1 MTKNTLKP
9 KTIQLSTQDDK
20 HLRAHVKLLGRLLGN
35 AILKHNG
42 AAVFEAVEKLRTGY
56 IQLRKDRDDPI
67 RQELVQMISDLD
79 TETLEPVI
87 RAFSTYFGLVN
98 LAEELIALQWRE
110 RKLDQG
116 GELWAG
122 SFQEMFR
129 ELKEENL
136 SADKVQQLLNS
147 IAYTPVFTAHPT
159 EARRRTIMELLRQIF
174 STSSQ
179 LRRPSL
185 SEKAEQALVAR
196 LESEILILWQTDEL
210 RATRPTVKDEIKN
223 GLYYFRA
230 SLFDAVPIAYKYC
243 ERSVKS
249 TYGMNKDGTP
259 KITVPSFIRFGSWIG
274 GDRDGNPNVKPET
287 TALAV
292 RLQMREVLSEYMR
305 RLDEMYHSLTHS
317 DLFCQPSAA
326 LTKSLKREQHLEQ
339 AAMPEV
345 LERYRNEPYRR
356 KMIVM
361 RHRIERLHAT
371 TQLRLKSKQPLAAL
385 DGAYQAPQEFLNDL
399 YLIRDS
405 LIADGDSS
413 AGRYEL
419 RDLIRIA
426 ETFGFN
432 LYRLDVRQ
440 ESTIH
445 SNAVAEILGKV
456 NSKEDYQ
463 ASSESQRVKLLAKH
477 LKAKTTLPNKLRLAP
492 MTKETLGLFKVMAQ
506 LTAETGPET
515 FGTYVI
521 SMTHKASHVLE
532 VMLLNQFANGAKVA
546 GSLNLQVS
554 PLFETIPDLK
564 EIGLVLDNLLG
575 NKTYQAHLKK
585 TGRQQEVM
593 LGYSDS
599 CKDGGILASTWN
611 LYQAQQTA
619 LAITD
624 KYGIDCVLFH
634 GRGGTVGRGGGNTHQ
649 SIISQPASTVRGKI
663 KFTEQGEVL
672 TYRYSHLQT
681 ATYELSMGIT
691 GLIKASKNI
700 VRRNKKTPASY
711 EKIMA
716 KLAHSGEQKYR
727 DLIDHNPDLMD
738 YYYDVT
744 PVSEIGKMKIG
755 SRPSHRKPG
764 NRSKS
769 SIRAIS
775 WVFGWAQS
783 RHTLP
788 GWYGIG
794 TALEQHLAEKP
805 ANLKQL
811 REMHQLWPFL
821 KALLNNSQM
830 ALHKAEL
837 NIAREYVSL
846 APDQH
851 KAHGVYQEIRDEYLR
866 TVKTILKICGTKSLL
881 AEDPSLARS
890 LTRREPYLTPLN
902 QIQVELIRRYRDSNK
917 KQQGEIL
924 TPLIRSINAIA
935 AGMRNTG

>member
-1 MTKNTLKP
+1 MTTSTS
-9 KTIQLSTQDDK
+9 KTKSIQLNAYDDK
-20 HLRAHVKLLGRLLGN
+20 RLRAHVKLLGRLLGN

-42 AAVFEAVEKLRTGY
+42 KQVFDAVELLRTGY
-56 IQLRKDRDDPI
+56 IKLNTDKDNPI
-67 RQELVQMISDLD
+67 RKKLVKLICDLD
-79 TETLEPVI
+79 TETLEHVI

-122 SFQEMFR
+122 SFQDTFR
-129 ELKEENL
+129 ELKKDKI
-136 SADKVQQLLNS
+136 SANKAQQLLDS
-147 IAYTPVFTAHPT
+147 ISYTPVFTAHPT

-179 LRRPSL
+179 LYRSGL
-185 SEKAEQALVAR
+185 SKKAHAALVAR
-196 LESEILILWQTDEL
+196 LESEIFILWQTDEL
-210 RATRPTVKDEIKN
+210 RSTRPTVKDEIKN

-243 ERSVKS
+243 ERSVAS
-249 TYGMNKDGTP
+249 TYGLDKQGKP
-259 KITVPSFIRFGSWIG
+259 KVTVPSFIRFGSWIG
-274 GDRDGNPNVKPET
+274 GDRDGNPYVKPET

-292 RLQMREVLSEYMR
+292 RLQMREVLSEYIR
-305 RLDEMYHSLTHS
+305 RLDRMYHSLTHS
-317 DLFCQPSAA
+317 SLFCQPSRA
-326 LTKSLKREQHLEQ
+326 LLTSLKKEQHLLDL
-339 AAMPEV
+339 AVPETAD
-345 LERYRNEPYRR
+345 RYQNEPYRR
-356 KMIVM
+356 KMIIM
-361 RHRIERLHAT
+361 RFRIEQLHAT
-371 TQLRLKSKQPLAAL
+371 TQLRLKSKSKVTAL
-385 DGAYQAPQEFLNDL
+385 EGAYNNPSEFLKDL

-405 LIADGDSS
+405 LIDDGDASS
-413 AGRYEL
+413 AGYEL
-419 RDLIRIA
+419 RDLIRLA

-445 SNAVAEILGKV
+445 SNAVADCLGKI
-456 NSKEDYQ
+456 SKKIDYHN
-463 ASSESQRVKLLAKH
+463 ATENQRVKLLAQY
-477 LKAKTTLPNKLRLAP
+477 LKKQAKIPAKARLGAS
-492 MTKETLGLFKVMAQ
+492 TRETLNVFKTMSL
-506 LTAETGPET
+506 LTDETGPET

-532 VMLLNQFANGAKVA
+532 VLLLNQLANGKKAA
-546 GSLNLQVS
+546 ALNLQVS

-564 EIGLVLDNLLG
+564 EIGDVLEKLLS
-575 NKTYQAHLKK
+575 NSTYKAHLKK

-624 KYGIDCVLFH
+624 KHKIKCVLFH

-649 SIISQPASTVRGKI
+649 SIMSQPDGTVRGKI

-691 GLIKASKNI
+691 GLIKASKNVVTGKQKI
-700 VRRNKKTPASY
+700 TRSY
-711 EKIMA
+711 EKTMA
-716 KLAHSGEQKYR
+716 QLAQSGEDKYR
-727 DLIDHNPDLMD
+727 GLIDHNPDLMD
-738 YYYDVT
+738 YYYEVT
-744 PVSEIGKMKIG
+744 PVNEIGKMKIG
-755 SRPSHRKPG
+755 SRPSHRKKG
-764 NRSKS
+764 NRSKN

-794 TALEQHLAEKP
+794 TALEDFVDGKP
-805 ANLKQL
+805 ANLKKLQQ
-811 REMHQLWPFL
+811 MHQRWPFL

-830 ALHKAEL
+830 ALEKAEL
-837 NIAREYVSL
+837 NMAREYVSL
-846 APDQH
+846 AVDQH
-851 KAHGVYQEIRDEYLR
+851 KAHGVYQEIRDEYFRTLR
-866 TVKTILKICGTKSLL
+866 MILKVTRNKHLL
-881 AEDPSLARS
+881 AEDPTLARS
-890 LTRREPYLTPLN
+890 LARREPYLTPLN
-902 QIQVELIRRYRDSNK
+902 QIQVELIQRYRSSRK
-917 KQQGEIL
+917 KQQEKIL
-924 TPLIRSINAIA
+924 TPMIRSINAIA